1 MRLNILL
8 TLILISACA
17 DNKRASLHTSFDSSK
32 TFSQPVSVDTTKNP
46 ANIWIDRFNGEKYPL
61 PDSIGGKPVTFYL
74 NSPKV
79 ATIAKALY
87 KGQFRPTDN
96 DSTTLLLSY
105 VTTNDKTIRP
115 FYRWC
120 LDFTIAIS
128 DGALA
133 EYPGVP
139 ALNYAIKFP
148 GEFFNYLD
156 KDSTYGRYSR
166 WTASIT
172 YSGLPDYGKDS
183 TFNYNIIVEK
193 MTSNCKECPK
203 SILERI
209 KALAKDVTAG
219 QRKNN

>member
-1 MRLNILL
+1 MRLNVLL
-8 TLILISACA
+8 TLMLISACT
-17 DNKRASLHTSFDSSK
+17 DNKQAPLQTSTESSK
-32 TFSQPVSVDTTKNP
+32 IFSQPVSVDTTKNP
-46 ANIWIDRFNGEKYPL
+46 TNIWIDRLTGEKYPL
-61 PDSIGGKPVTFYL
+61 PDSIGGKPIAFYL
-74 NSPKV
+74 NSSKV
-79 ATIAKALY
+79 ASIAKALY

-105 VTTNDKTIRP
+105 VTTNEKTIRP

-133 EYPGVP
+133 EYPGEP

-148 GEFFNYLD
+148 EEFFNYLD
-156 KDSTYGRYSR
+156 NDPTYRRFAR
-166 WTASIT
+166 WTAIIT

-193 MTSNCKECPK
+193 MTANCKECPK
-203 SILERI
+203 SMIERI